1 MYATRSPDGA
11 PVLCP
16 KCGEDLSGAFPS
28 LDHHPCRCPLCREA
42 CILYSIGEDNVMI
55 LPNLAPEPL
64 RRFLL
69 WSQAEYDELEFVEFV
84 VAVEAVFATKNA
96 VASN

>member
-1 MYATRSPDGA
+1 
-11 PVLCP
+11 
-16 KCGEDLSGAFPS
+16 
-28 LDHHPCRCPLCREA
+28 
-42 CILYSIGEDNVMI
+42 MI